1 MNNDVNLSD
10 LGGSSGASG
19 AGYDAVA
26 YQMILDAISPVSLE
40 AGWTLANRREVF
52 DEVLFNLQ
60 GLNITGKT
68 AAQAFDNAAD
78 ALAIAG
84 NTAMRAYINNG
95 GSPQLNAAYKN
106 SSELWA
112 LRPKYGP
119 VLSSLTHD
127 GSFALPNNP
136 EVVRFNSN
144 GTRMYLVSYNEI
156 TQYNLSTPF
165 DALTAVLTTKKLS
178 AASPVTYFNGS
189 NYNIEVS
196 SDDTK
201 LFLTYGNYLYCY
213 TMSTPGEIDTAT
225 LTATSPNI
233 GFQPD
238 SFFFSKDG
246 MSVSFYRSDLSYNNL
261 QRRSLSSPWDISSF
275 VTTNTVTVN
284 SPGGVPLRD
293 FFLSKSEMALYANS
307 KDNNRIYRFLL
318 PSRYSNLSSDIP
330 DAEATGFN
338 YSSFE
343 TQERGMTMHPDGEKF
358 YVVGY
363 QNDAVQ
369 QFSVGSQDVSEFLI
383 AP

>member
-1 MNNDVNLSD
+1 MSNDVNLSD
-10 LGGSSGASG
+10 LGGSSGA
-19 AGYDAVA
+19 GYDAIA
-26 YQMILDAISPVSLE
+26 YQMILDAISPVSSE
-40 AGWTLANRREVF
+40 AGWTLANRLEVF

-112 LRPKYGP
+112 FRPKYGP
-119 VLSSLTHD
+119 VLSSITHD

-136 EVVRFNSN
+136 KVVRFNSN
-144 GTRMYLVSYNEI
+144 GTRMYLVSSAEI

-178 AASPVTYFNGS
+178 AASPVDYFYNS

-201 LFLTYGNYLYCY
+201 LFVFHTGNLYCY

-225 LTATSPNI
+225 HTDTSPSRS
-233 GFQPD
+233 FTPF

-246 MSVSFYRSDLSYNNL
+246 MSVSFYRNDTS
-261 QRRSLSSPWDISSF
+261 QIIRMSLSSPWDISSY
-275 VTTNTVTVN
+275 VTYDTFNVN
-284 SPGGVPLRD
+284 RPGGGSYLRD

-307 KDNNRIYRFLL
+307 PSTNSICRFLL
-318 PSRYSNLSSDIP
+318 PSQYSNFSSDIP
-330 DAEATGFN
+330 DADAISFN

-343 TQERGMTMHPDGEKF
+343 TSARGMAMHPDGEKF
-358 YVVGY
+358 YLVG
-363 QNDAVQ
+363 QTDDDVQ
-369 QFSVGSQDVSEFLI
+369 QFSVGSIDYSESELLV

>member
-10 LGGSSGASG
+10 LGGSSGA
-19 AGYDAVA
+19 GYDAIA
-26 YQMILDAISPVSLE
+26 YQMILDAISPVSSE
-40 AGWTLANRREVF
+40 AGWTLASRREVF

-119 VLSSLTHD
+119 VLSSITHD
-127 GSFALPNNP
+127 GSFALPANP

-144 GTRMYLVSYNEI
+144 GTRMYLVSTYEI

-178 AASPVTYFNGS
+178 AASPVSYFNGS

-201 LFLTYGNYLYCY
+201 LFVSMSNFLYCY

-225 LTATSPNI
+225 LTATSPYI
-233 GFQPD
+233 GFSPD

-246 MSVSFYRSDLSYNNL
+246 MSVSFYRNDLS
-261 QRRSLSSPWDISSF
+261 QIERKSLSSPWDISSF
-275 VTTNTVTVN
+275 ATTDIVN
-284 SPGGVPLRD
+284 LNYSGGGDLRD
-293 FFLSKSEMALYANS
+293 FFLSKSEMALYVNGPS
-307 KDNNRIYRFLL
+307 NNRIYRFLL
-318 PSRYSNLSSDIP
+318 PSPYSNLSSDIP
-330 DAEATGFN
+330 DAEAINFN

-343 TQERGMTMHPDGEKF
+343 GNERGMTMHPDGEKF

-363 QNDAVQ
+363 ANDAVQ
-369 QFSVGSQDVSEFLI
+369 QFSVGSQDYSELLL

>member
-1 MNNDVNLSD
+1 MSNDVNLSD
-10 LGGSSGASG
+10 LGGSSGA
-19 AGYDAVA
+19 GYDAIA

-112 LRPKYGP
+112 LRAKYGP
-119 VLSSLTHD
+119 VLSSITHD

-136 EVVRFNSN
+136 DVVRFNSN

-178 AASPVTYFNGS
+178 AASPVNYFNRS

-201 LFLTYGNYLYCY
+201 LFVIYINYLYCY

-225 LTATSPNI
+225 LTDTSPNI
-233 GFQPD
+233 GFTPD

-246 MSVSFYRSDLSYNNL
+246 MSVSFYRKDLSYIK
-261 QRRSLSSPWDISSF
+261 RRLLSSPWDISSF
-275 VTTNTVTVN
+275 APADIFGLN
-284 SPGGVPLRD
+284 SPGPSGWRD

-307 KDNNRIYRFLL
+307 LSDNSIHRFLL
-318 PSRYSNLSSDIP
+318 PSPYSNFSSGIP
-330 DAEATGFN
+330 DADAISFN

-343 TQERGMTMHPDGEKF
+343 TSARGMAMHPDGDKF
-358 YVVGY
+358 YVCGY
-363 QNDAVQ
+363 TNDAVQ
-369 QFSVGSQDVSEFLI
+369 QFSVGSQDYSELLL